1 MSLEKNIVL
10 CGFMGSGK
18 STVGEIL
25 SRRLGTPFIDMDE
38 YIENREGMTIPD
50 MFEKLGEAE
59 FRGREHAAALE
70 LSKMRGIVLATG
82 GGALTFERNVTAL
95 RQTGI
100 IIFLDAGF
108 DECYRR
114 VENSDRPLVRSNTRE
129 DFRRL
134 FLSRREAYR
143 LAADFELSADVS
155 PEEVAE
161 TALELLGL
169 G

>member
-1 MSLEKNIVL
+1 MSLEKSIVL

-18 STVGEIL
+18 STVGKIL
-25 SRRLGTPFIDMDE
+25 SRCLTASFIDMDD
-38 YIENREGMTIPD
+38 YIETREGMTIPE
-50 MFEKLGEAE
+50 MFGKFGEHE
-59 FRGREHAAALE
+59 FREREHMAALE

-82 GGALTFERNVTAL
+82 GGALTFERNATAL

-100 IIFLDAGF
+100 LLFLNASF

-129 DFRRL
+129 SFERL
-134 FLSRREAYR
+134 YLSRREAYR
-143 LAADFELSADVS
+143 LAADFELNSDGL
-155 PEEVAE
+155 PEETAE
-161 TALELLGL
+161 SAIKLLGL